1 MLEKLHV
8 FRKDFLTNER
18 MLNNLKKKKIGSACP
33 IVQLLYVHVDCLMV
47 YADGFES

>member
-18 MLNNLKKKKIGSACP
+18 MLNNFKKNIGSACP